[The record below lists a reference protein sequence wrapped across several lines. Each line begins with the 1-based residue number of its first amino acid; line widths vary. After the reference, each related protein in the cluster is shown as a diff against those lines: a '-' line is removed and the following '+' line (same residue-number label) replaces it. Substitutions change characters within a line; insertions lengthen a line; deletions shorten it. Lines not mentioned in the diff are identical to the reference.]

1 VFVVVSVHLIFQN
14 RNRID
19 HPVYFFIMPSKQPAT
34 TKTPAKK
41 AASAPGPKTPE
52 AKNPLIEKRP
62 KIFGIGQAIQPKRDL
77 SRFVKYPRYIAIQRQ
92 RRILMSRFKVPP
104 TLNQFSRTLDKSTA
118 SLLFKVLG
126 KYRPESRVQRRQ
138 RLRKTAEAKTKGE
151 TVAAVPKAHIRFGLN
166 TVVTLIERKEAKL
179 VIIAHDVDPIELVVF
194 LPTLCRKMGVPYVI
208 VKSKSR
214 LGAVVHKK
222 TATAI
227 ALTSVEKEDL
237 KDFQNLTDIANQS
250 FNNNTEVRR
259 AWGGNKLGSKAQAA
273 LKKKEKAVAKEQAAK
288 VSS

>member
-1 VFVVVSVHLIFQN
+1 
-14 RNRID
+14 
-19 HPVYFFIMPSKQPAT
+19 MPSKNPEGTT

-41 AASAPGPKTPE
+41 AAAAPKAPKTAEP
-52 AKNPLIEKRP
+52 KNPLIEKRP
-62 KIFGIGQAIQPKRDL
+62 KIFAIGGAIQPKRDL
-77 SRFVKYPRYIAIQRQ
+77 TRFIKYPRYIAIQRQ
-92 RRILMSRFKVPP
+92 RRILLSRFKVPP
-104 TLNQFSRTLDKSTA
+104 TINQFTRTLDKSTA
-118 SLLFKVLG
+118 SVLFKVLG

-138 RLRKTAEAKTKGE
+138 RLRATAEAKTKGE
-151 TVAAVPKAHIRFGLN
+151 TVQAVPKPHIRFGLN
-166 TVVTLIERKEAKL
+166 TIVTLIERKEAKL

-259 AWGGNKLGSKAQAA
+259 AWGGNKLVTKANAA
-273 LKKKEKAVAKEQAAK
+273 IKKKEKAFAKEQSAK
-288 VSS
+288 LS